1 MSQNSKLYLG
11 VDIGSI
17 STKAVVIDAGNN
29 ILAKEYLWTEGNP
42 IRAVKAL
49 LEVIRQQLGER
60 QKDIVGVGTTGSA
73 RELIGTI
80 LGATIIKNEITA
92 HAIGTLTFHPD
103 VHTIFEIGGQDSK
116 IVIINHGIV
125 VDYAMNTLCAAGTGS
140 FLSSQARRL
149 AIPVEEFGQYAL
161 RSTNPTKIAGRCTVF
176 AESDL
181 VHKAQMGY
189 PREDIIAGL
198 CNSIVYNYL
207 NNVGK
212 GKNIKPPV
220 VFQGGVSKNIGVAK
234 AFERITGHEIIID
247 DIGHLMGAF
256 GVAVLAREQNKEIA
270 FDFSVENID
279 FRTVGVECG
288 GCPNNCEVVC
298 VLKDG
303 KFLDGWGN
311 RCSNGIERAKE
322 KLHSG
327 VGINEEKKKRV
338 KAKVKIV
345 EKKQVADGTLAVY
358 LEKPKD
364 FNYRAGQYVLLHVP
378 QLKEKGSR
386 ESTHA
391 MSLAS
396 SPQEDALL
404 LAMRVSKSLFKQ
416 TINSMNV
423 GEELEIDGP
432 VGSLCLDESEKN
444 PVVFLA
450 GGIGITPFHGI
461 INEQSRLGW
470 PREITLF
477 YGDKTPKDAP
487 FLDNFAALQNDNFKF
502 VPTMSRVDDND
513 KTWSGERGRIS
524 ADLIKKHIQ
533 DVCVPHYYVV
543 GKPEMVESTK
553 DELEKLGI
561 PKENITSE
569 LFTG

>member
-1 MSQNSKLYLG
+1 MNSNKLYLG

-17 STKAVVIDAGNN
+17 STKAVVIDAENN
-29 ILAKEYLWTEGNP
+29 ILAKTYLWTEGNP
-42 IRAVKAL
+42 IRAVKNL
-49 LEVIRQQLGER
+49 LEEIRKQLGER
-60 QKDIVGVGTTGSA
+60 EHDIVAVGTTGSA

-80 LGATIIKNEITA
+80 LGAQIVKNEITA

-116 IVIINHGIV
+116 IIIINHEIV

-220 VFQGGVSKNIGVAK
+220 VFQGGVSKNIGVVK
-234 AFERITGHEIIID
+234 AFERITGYEITID
-247 DIGHLMGAF
+247 EIGHLMGAF
-256 GVAVLAREQNKEIA
+256 GVAALAREQKKEKQ
-270 FDFSVENID
+270 FDFAVENID

-298 VLKDG
+298 VLRDN

-322 KLHSG
+322 KLAEMA
-327 VGINEEKKKRV
+327 NEKKEQNVRM
-338 KAKVKIV
+338 KATVKIV
-345 EKKQVADGTLAVY
+345 EKKELADGTLGLYV
-358 LEKPKD
+358 EKPEN
-364 FNYRAGQYVLLHVP
+364 FFYRAGQYVLLHVP
-378 QLKEKGSR
+378 QLKEKGAR

-396 SPQEDALL
+396 APHQDTLL
-404 LAMRVSKSLFKQ
+404 FAMRVSQSNFKQ
-416 TINSMNV
+416 EIKRMKIGDT
-423 GEELEIDGP
+423 LEIDGP
-432 VGSLCLDESEKN
+432 LGNLYMDEQN
-444 PVVFLA
+444 QPVVFIA
-450 GGIGITPFHGI
+450 GGIGIAPFYGI
-461 INEQSRLGW
+461 IEEQARLEWSRSV
-470 PREITLF
+470 TLF
-477 YGDKTPKDAP
+477 QVEKTPKDAA
-487 FLDNFAALQNDNFKF
+487 FMEKLRALTNKNFTYI
-502 VPTMSRVDDND
+502 PTMTRLEDSDTSWD
-513 KTWSGERGRIS
+513 GERGRIT
-524 ADLIKKHIQ
+524 ADLIQKNVQ
-533 DVCVPHYYVV
+533 DLCAPMYYIVGLPGMVDSVVEELAKIGVPQ
-543 GKPEMVESTK
+543 
-553 DELEKLGI
+553 EKI
-561 PKENITSE
+561 KTE
-569 LFTG
+569 LFTGY